1 VSAPAHLSL
10 LWARV
15 SDAAELAALHEQL
28 VSPAWSV
35 RSFEQML
42 AHPACTGLIARL
54 GEPIRT
60 AGFILGQ
67 LAADEAEILALCVRK
82 DVQRQGI
89 GRSLVEAL
97 GRAARKAE
105 GRRLFLE
112 VASDNAAALSLY
124 GKLGFEQ
131 CGRRKGYYQRD
142 RGQAQDAINLA
153 LTL

>member
-1 VSAPAHLSL
+1 VSAPERLSL

-28 VSPAWSV
+28 ISPAWSV
-35 RSFEQML
+35 ESFEQML
-42 AHPACTGLIARL
+42 AHPACTGLIARV
-54 GEPIRT
+54 GEPT
-60 AGFILGQ
+60 QAAGFIVGQ
-67 LAADEAEILALCVRK
+67 FAADEAEILALCVRK
-82 DVQRQGI
+82 EFQRHGI

-97 GRAARKAE
+97 SRAARKAE
-105 GRRLFLE
+105 ARRLFLE
-112 VASDNAAALSLY
+112 VASDNSAALSLY

-142 RGQAQDAINLA
+142 RAQAQDAITLA